1 MQEYVFSISV
11 SAEEYMSYYS
21 GQVRNVIVHDTYGRR
36 VQLPA
41 NVFRPFV
48 THNGIHGRFRVTVG
62 DNHKLQGIERI
73 V

>member
-1 MQEYVFSISV
+1 MPEYIFSVSV

-21 GQVRNVIVHDTYGRR
+21 GHIKYVIVHDSYGRR

-48 THNGIHGRFRVTVG
+48 THNGIHGRFKVTVG
-62 DNHKLQGIERI
+62 ADHKLQQIER
-73 V
+73 VA